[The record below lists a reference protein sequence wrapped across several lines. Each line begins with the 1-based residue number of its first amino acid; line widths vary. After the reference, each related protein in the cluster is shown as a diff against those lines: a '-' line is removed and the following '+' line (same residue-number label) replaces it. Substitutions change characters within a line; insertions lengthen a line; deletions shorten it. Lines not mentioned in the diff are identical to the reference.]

1 MMNFVDFWSG
11 VAFESNGGGGGG
23 GGGGSD
29 NAPSTSLR
37 PKARPADLANQPR
50 FSQSNT
56 QRENDDRAREN
67 AAAQKRVADKA
78 AADKAARDRA
88 AAADKAAAD
97 AAAAD
102 TARNTFIQNVAN
114 TFTPGDGKE
123 YVGGVL
129 VGGGSSGGSDISNTR
144 PKARPDGLDTSVD
157 ETDFPSLGT
166 PSDLAAANAADVAEQ
181 VRIDRLKNIALESGK
196 ENSFYQNTMNKITP
210 GDGKEYIGGELVE
223 TGGSGTFGAGVKN
236 FLGGANADDL
246 AVGYVDGQR
255 IFRRPDGTTYTRD
268 SLGFI
273 YDTAG
278 PDTLDR
284 ADGGSGGS
292 SLVIDE
298 DNGDDPVFE
307 KEEVVVED
315 PVVEPEA
322 CPIGYKKNPDTSPG
336 AEPCIIDPFQDPFP
350 CLEGYVLDPETQTC
364 VPDTGDVTDTGGGTV
379 IDPDSTDQPGFDGSG
394 SFGGSGQSGP
404 LNTSAYT
411 QANPLS
417 GLPTLAPG
425 AGFSVPTPTVQ
436 PITIRQQGL
445 ASLPFRNG

>member
-1 MMNFVDFWSG
+1 MNLLEAMGFTSLRPRI
-11 VAFESNGGGGGG
+11 AFGGGGGGG

-29 NAPSTSLR
+29 NAPKTSIR
-37 PKARPADLANQPR
+37 PQARPDNLNTSGPS
-50 FSQSNT
+50 FSQSDT
-56 QRENDDRAREN
+56 QRENEDRAREI
-67 AAAQKRVADKA
+67 AAAQKRVSDK
-78 AADKAARDRA
+78 

-102 TARNTFIQNVAN
+102 AARNTFLQNVAN

-123 YVGGVL
+123 YVGGEL
-129 VGGGSSGGSDISNTR
+129 VGGDSSGGGVSNTR
-144 PKARPDGLDTSVD
+144 PQARPDDLDTSVTR
-157 ETDFPSLGT
+157 TDFPTLSTG
-166 PSDLAAANAADVAEQ
+166 SDDNATRLAAANAADVAEQ

-223 TGGSGTFGAGVKN
+223 SGGSGTFGAGVKN

-284 ADGGSGGS
+284 ADGGSGDDVFG
-292 SLVIDE
+292 E
-298 DNGDDPVFE
+298 NAFGNKGDSDTPVVE
-307 KEEVVVED
+307 EEVVEE

-336 AEPCIIDPFQDPFP
+336 ADPCIIDPFQDPFP
-350 CLEGYVLDPETQTC
+350 CL
-364 VPDTGDVTDTGGGTV
+364 
-379 IDPDSTDQPGFDGSG
+379 
-394 SFGGSGQSGP
+394 
-404 LNTSAYT
+404 
-411 QANPLS
+411 
-417 GLPTLAPG
+417 
-425 AGFSVPTPTVQ
+425 
-436 PITIRQQGL
+436 
-445 ASLPFRNG
+445 

>member
-1 MMNFVDFWSG
+1 MMDFVNFWSG
-11 VAFESNGGGGGG
+11 VAFDSNGSSRG

-29 NAPSTSLR
+29 NAPTTSPR
-37 PKARPADLANQPR
+37 PKARPADLNTNRPS
-50 FSQSNT
+50 FSQSDT
-56 QRENDDRAREN
+56 QRENDDRAREI

-78 AADKAARDRA
+78 AADKAA
-88 AAADKAAAD
+88 AD

-102 TARNTFIQNVAN
+102 AARNTFIQNVAN

-129 VGGGSSGGSDISNTR
+129 VGGDSSSGVVSDTR
-144 PKARPDGLDTSVD
+144 PKARPDDLDTSATR
-157 ETDFPSLGT
+157 TDFPTLSTG
-166 PSDLAAANAADVAEQ
+166 SDDNATRLAAANAADVAEQ

-336 AEPCIIDPFQDPFP
+336 ADPCIIDPFQDPFP

-364 VPDTGDVTDTGGGTV
+364 VPDTGGTVTDTGGGTV